1 MALHL
6 GLFPIVRTG
15 RPDHSCPAMMR
26 NSLLIRTIQLDP
38 PPPPPLGTKERLFQ
52 QKRFEKAFFIVKM
65 TCLAIVSALSLAL
78 KQRL

>member
-26 NSLLIRTIQLDP
+26 NSLLIRTVQLDQ
-38 PPPPPLGTKERLFQ
+38 LNFKL
-52 QKRFEKAFFIVKM
+52 
-65 TCLAIVSALSLAL
+65 
-78 KQRL
+78 